1 MGQVVM
7 PNKMKILYDHQM
19 FSYQKF
25 GGITKYFVEL
35 MKNMGPEHQI
45 KLGLLFSENHYLKE
59 NQRLFKKANLLPPRE
74 FKGKATLKKHVAN
87 INGLYS
93 RYCISNNDFDLF
105 HPTFYDDYFL
115 GKLKKPLVVTVHD
128 LIEFRYKDTFFKD
141 SINRPPMEK
150 VIMKADRIISIS
162 ENTKRDL
169 LETFD
174 LNPDKI
180 DVIYHGYNNN
190 DRVKSPNQF
199 GKYIL
204 YVGDRGSYK
213 NFILFI
219 ESVAALL
226 KKERDIKVVCVGRP
240 FIPEEMELLVRLGI
254 SDQLLALHVDEDML
268 NNLYA
273 NALTFVYPSLYEGF
287 GMPILEAF
295 SNDCPLCLSNT
306 SCFPEIAGK
315 AASYFDPEDAGS
327 ILTAIEKVLFDE
339 GYAQQLRTAGKQRLK
354 EFSWEKT
361 AAKTLKSYE
370 KTI

>member
-1 MGQVVM
+1 M
-7 PNKMKILYDHQM
+7 PYKMKILYDHQM
-19 FSYQKF
+19 FSYQRF

-35 MKNMGPEHQI
+35 MKNMGPDHDV

-59 NQRLFKKANLLPPRE
+59 NQQIFKTGNLLPPSE
-74 FKGKATLKKHVAN
+74 FRGKATLKKHLARVN
-87 INGLYS
+87 NLYS
-93 RYCISNNDFDLF
+93 QYCIANNNFDLF
-105 HPTFYDDYFL
+105 HPTFYDDYYL
-115 GKLKKPLVVTVHD
+115 GRLKKPFVVTVHD
-128 LIEFRYKDTFFKD
+128 LIEFRYKDTFFRD

-150 VIMKADRIISIS
+150 VIRRADRIIAIS
-162 ENTKRDL
+162 ENTKKDL
-169 LETFD
+169 LDTFD

-180 DVIYHGYNNN
+180 DVIYHGYNKNT
-190 DRVKSPNQF
+190 RVKTPNQF

-219 ESVAALL
+219 KAVEGLL
-226 KKERDIKVVCVGRP
+226 KKEGDLKVVCVGRS
-240 FIPEEMELLVRLGI
+240 FIPEEMELFVRLGI
-254 SDQLLALHVDEDML
+254 VDQLEALHVDEEIL

-306 SCFPEIAGK
+306 SCFPEIAGE
-315 AASYFDPEDAGS
+315 AASYFDPTDTGS
-327 ILTAIEKVLFDE
+327 ILEAIEKVIYNE
-339 GYAQQLRTAGKQRLK
+339 GYAQQLRVAGKKRL
-354 EFSWEKT
+354 ERFSWKKSAEM
-361 AAKTLKSYE
+361 TLKSYE